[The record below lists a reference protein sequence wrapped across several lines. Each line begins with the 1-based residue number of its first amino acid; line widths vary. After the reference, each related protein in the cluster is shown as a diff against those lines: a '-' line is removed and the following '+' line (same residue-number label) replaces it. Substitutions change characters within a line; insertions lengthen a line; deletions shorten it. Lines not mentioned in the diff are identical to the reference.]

1 MEPLEKIGYSLLV
14 SALLAFS
21 ISSVY
26 YYYLNIPTVYMSHSS
41 GSCVKVNTGSYSCYS
56 LPKKYQT
63 IWVK

>member
-1 MEPLEKIGYSLLV
+1 MGPLERLGYALLI
-14 SALLAFS
+14 SALLVFS

-26 YYYLNIPTVYMSHSS
+26 YYLNIPRVYMSHSS
-41 GSCVKVNTGSYSCYS
+41 GSCIKVNGGSYSCYS

>member
-1 MEPLEKIGYSLLV
+1 MGPLERLGYSLLV
-14 SALLAFS
+14 FALLAFS
-21 ISSVY
+21 ISSV

-41 GSCVKVNTGSYSCYS
+41 SSCIKVNAESYSCYS

>member
-1 MEPLEKIGYSLLV
+1 MGPLEKIGYLLLI

-26 YYYLNIPTVYMSHSS
+26 YYLNIPRVYMSHSS
-41 GSCVKVNTGSYSCYS
+41 GLCVKVNAESYSCYS
-56 LPKKYQT
+56 LPEKYQT